1 MLVFEPGLDRPWLLK
16 QLKST
21 PLPNTL
27 GHRYMYECHRSAKK
41 EVWHAIEPSLL
52 KGNNCRTWVFSD
64 NCDVSMYVWNILEW
78 DEGQTIASIRW
89 TETDMVG
96 RTNRETQTDG
106 HTRKHSDNLY
116 RFTWTVAVI
125 TMPFTDPEVHHR
137 TSGRTIGRLVPAVH
151 LEKRGMQSH

>member
-1 MLVFEPGLDRPWLLK
+1 MVTSPCMCELFLSWTKDK
-16 QLKST
+16 Q
-21 PLPNTL
+21 
-27 GHRYMYECHRSAKK
+27 RRA
-41 EVWHAIEPSLL
+41 
-52 KGNNCRTWVFSD
+52 
-64 NCDVSMYVWNILEW
+64 EW
-78 DEGQTIASIRW
+78 W

-151 LEKRGMQSH
+151 LKKRGMQSN